1 MPFPTTA
8 SIPRRRRARRPN
20 PTRKLILAG
29 LAYAAAVVLV
39 GAVQI
44 AVGGA
49 LGAPVDTASSA
60 ATQAFNLTARF

>member
-20 PTRKLILAG
+20 PTRKLVLAT

-44 AVGGA
+44 TVGGA
-49 LGAPVDTASSA
+49 LGAPVDATSSA
-60 ATQAFNLTARF
+60 ASQAFSVTPQF